1 MDLDEILD
9 DWIKIDKNKIH
20 TCYGFIDKWFEP
32 VLHKAISLENEIN
45 ELDARIC
52 REASESQTVD

>member
-20 TCYGFIDKWFEP
+20 TCYGFIDKWFEH
-32 VLHKAISLENEIN
+32 VLQKAIYLEKERDWLME
-45 ELDARIC
+45 ELRRALDG
-52 REASESQTVD
+52 